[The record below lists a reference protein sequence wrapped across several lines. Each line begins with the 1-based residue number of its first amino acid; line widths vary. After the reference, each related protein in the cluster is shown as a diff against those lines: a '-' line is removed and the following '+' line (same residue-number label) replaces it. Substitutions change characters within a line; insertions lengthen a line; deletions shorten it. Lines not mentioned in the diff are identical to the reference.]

1 MSDFRFH
8 PDAVDAFDPR
18 IVPKRVVNLD
28 AAREQYGDAVDR
40 YTPFFM
46 QGDPLADELVNELQL
61 YQQEPGEGHRLFDQA
76 LADGIDSIQQPPP
89 VLAQFFRS
97 VERIPP
103 WVDWEQLALGGQVL
117 IRSGGLSFMALA
129 FSGLVYSYGSPAGNK
144 PLMHT
149 EQLVKLASKRLS
161 ETGRFML
168 QVCLPRGLLRGS
180 EGYELSIRT
189 RVLHANVRRML
200 LRSDWWDLDSWGMP
214 INQLDMA
221 GTNTQFSLSLMH
233 SMRKLGVVISKEEE
247 DAVLSLWRYAGL
259 LMGVNREL
267 IVSNTYEGNRL
278 NDIIMSI
285 NGLPDEDSHELID
298 ALLSVSKEVF
308 SSKHKIL
315 DRVTR
320 GQFLASLFRHLVG
333 NPMAGR
339 IGLTPNKSDV
349 IIPLFRALNFSQS
362 MLKRLLPHRKESQF
376 AFGRAEW
383 EEVINELAQS
393 NDC

>member
-1 MSDFRFH
+1 MSNFRFH
-8 PDAVDAFDPR
+8 PDAIDAFDPR

-40 YTPFFM
+40 YTPFLM

-61 YQQEPGEGHRLFDQA
+61 YQQETGEGHRLFDQA
-76 LADGIDSIQQPPP
+76 LADGVDSIQQPPP

-129 FSGLVYSYGSPAGNK
+129 FGGLVDSYGSPAGNK

-168 QVCLPRGLLRGS
+168 HVCLPRGLARGS

-233 SMRKLGVVISKEEE
+233 SMRKLGVVISKQEE

-315 DRVTR
+315 D
-320 GQFLASLFRHLVG
+320 
-333 NPMAGR
+333 
-339 IGLTPNKSDV
+339 
-349 IIPLFRALNFSQS
+349 
-362 MLKRLLPHRKESQF
+362 
-376 AFGRAEW
+376 
-383 EEVINELAQS
+383 
-393 NDC
+393 